1 VSREGTSVAEGEP
14 AAGVVAFVG
23 LFLLMDGRDVGEE
36 VTVPLEGSRANVA
49 LERFRGGVG

>member
-1 VSREGTSVAEGEP
+1 VAEGEP